1 MAEQE
6 SSTLSTGQWQRMEES
21 NRVIELRRY
30 LFDLARQW
38 GFKFDPEV
46 RKEIRKKLTLTLACQ
61 LTHLDKFF
69 PKVFEEYSK
78 VGGQNI
84 VKKIE
89 TDFHWDLRLYYQKYG
104 FDNMYMSN
112 YHRNLSCARIFHKGE
127 PIYRCFTC
135 GLDEACALCS
145 YCFKEEYHRGHK
157 IRVNI
162 CQQESGGVC
171 DCGDPEAWT
180 EYFRCPCSTE
190 MPESSEVSDK
200 GTRKLEETFYKVLET
215 LLDFFI
221 DVMSG
226 SDGPIDDRD
235 DESSIHKRTFW
246 RSLDSCKYG
255 FDPLSG
261 RIDQESSKYCLVVY
275 NDQVRHCQ
283 DAVQRIRL
291 STKKVPQFARM
302 VADKVHG
309 HGRGLVMIS
318 RNIEILRER
327 KKILTST
334 GLVACI
340 ENARDFF
347 REDMCDEIML
357 WLRALTASDV
367 FKQSVRAKDL
377 LSRAFCCKWNKGRI
391 LAEEKEDYEY
401 EVGLLDSS
409 LNIPRIIPDN
419 HSHKSKNA
427 DHWAFH
433 YSKWNLPDT
442 ICQECDYN
450 TDQEVLNNFLYHG
463 SRIQYFFYLDIRSW
477 KSMRSI
483 IHEMFWEIVVTNL
496 TYKNIICFQYVD
508 IYPVI
513 ADMFLTKD
521 REPELNV
528 MCKLSLQ
535 LFICPSNAASIVQH
549 GDLTRIFAVIYSF
562 LTVQKVLPPEDL
574 DLSLGLLL
582 RSLKNRR
589 WSQIFFD
596 IGYVLSRNKNTQFLF
611 KSNIIPMACD
621 VLSLF
626 QGKPAMKRESKNHVE
641 YESPDYTAFF
651 HPIPVIYQL
660 AECIA
665 HSLRK
670 FRYTDSDLVMEY
682 SKNAIA
688 YIVRYLV
695 NLEND
700 DVTSSAG
707 DNDIKGLVRL
717 QVLQEPLHGYWIEDF
732 RIDEE
737 FVSLLH
743 PIHSFLSWLIEFSQI
758 NTTEELGSLIESSA
772 SSALVTSSNSSVA
785 KLSKASLILFEYP
798 LRSSALTYQIKSG
811 FWVRNGFSVKTQ
823 VQLYRNSSLRES
835 GYMRDI
841 FLNQVLCN
849 ISVPDLFV
857 FLCLSRWFCKSNSS
871 GQQNLPYKRGWLGD
885 SVYDE
890 RILPFMVEE
899 SLIFFINVISEDLHL
914 RSLSPEKVSELRIR
928 NEIIHNLCFKPM
940 SYSHLCTQIAD
951 HIAGHIKFDTILQDL
966 TDFIPLTEPNGVGI
980 YKLKE
985 KYLEEVNPYY
995 INDNPNRRDEAIKI
1009 CKDLNYRKSRKG
1021 LCERVIRPKIKQ
1033 PEVLKPYSY
1042 IGNFSV
1048 SNYFRDYLNEI
1059 LMSINA
1065 GNLDSLESLL
1075 ETILHLIHIC
1085 SYEQL
1090 IDKRKYGTFYDQF
1103 CKPADSGK
1111 SIAAIL
1117 YHLLNNKSFEG
1128 FHAKILEIFR
1138 VFEDK
1143 YGEHVSEVLKE
1154 QVDDFESF
1162 KLKTDFCQFGQNEF
1176 EKKKKVAKERQNKL
1190 VAKFRKQQT
1199 LFLEKNLP
1207 LHDYS
1212 DSEMEP
1218 CEVEEGWRFP
1228 EPHCIL
1234 CQNASDDAGPFGII
1248 TYIGKSSEF
1257 HSIPFDD
1264 HYWFLKAFSDS
1275 PNLDSPDN
1283 CDATEAWYTYMRQ
1296 VKSRNVFGPG
1306 FPTENVNNKLVSLS
1320 CGHGMHFQCYLNYLH
1335 SSRCQV
1341 NQITRHSPENIEQKE
1356 FLCPL
1361 CKSLN
1366 NMFIPILWSS
1376 NNKSL
1381 SKFLKRGKTNDID
1394 VIDRLNSQTYHDRG
1408 WFSKLAEAANI
1419 EIGNSVNLSNE
1430 ASKMLRMSSF
1440 EESDRS
1446 RKFKLIF
1453 SKMCET
1459 LTLLTFPR
1467 IFKADST
1474 NVLVNSIKSSEIC
1487 LRGTSSEGSLLI
1499 SQLSNK
1505 TLINLRILNEFRNTS
1520 LLVKLRSENQSSSL
1534 ISDTYIKLLAYMMNL
1549 APECFSRSIMEQ
1561 DFFEL
1566 LVNLLP
1572 LPSIGFL
1579 FNSYLRMSFLGH
1591 VIQNLFM
1598 ITYEIIKHNYYENAS
1613 YSLYDIP
1620 DIGEIGEE
1628 VKLSVY
1634 EAFKNIASQI
1644 SPEFKASELSVEFG
1658 EVIYTM
1664 LLKACTPFLRRAA
1677 IYAFVNCANMDSIFF
1692 ENDVKR
1698 CEADRLCEF
1707 MNIDS
1712 VGHLLQKFWNIDNFV
1727 EAQRFHAFLSSLKF
1741 FLADKLYR
1749 TIWRKLEYP
1758 GQIRLID
1765 LPNHLDSF
1773 FTDYYYLERFECPY
1787 KRIDDPAICLFCAK
1801 MLDTQ
1806 KKAVGCNTGQCTTHF
1821 LKECPNSV
1829 GIFLLPK
1836 EKSFLL
1842 LYKNGGSFH
1851 STPYVDIHGELP
1863 SEIKHTTLLRL
1874 VHSSYDDFIRN
1885 SWLLHEL
1892 INYITRKLD
1901 SVIDAGGWD
1910 SL

>member
-1 MAEQE
+1 
-6 SSTLSTGQWQRMEES
+6 MEEN

-30 LFDLARQW
+30 LFDLARQR

-69 PKVFEEYSK
+69 PKVFEENSNEK
-78 VGGQNI
+78 GKNI

-89 TDFHWDLRLYYQKYG
+89 TDFHWDLRLYHQKYG
-104 FDNMYMSN
+104 FDNKYMSN

-145 YCFKEEYHRGHK
+145 YCFKEDYHRGHK

-180 EYFRCPCSTE
+180 EYFRCPCSTD
-190 MPESSEVSDK
+190 MPEFFEFNDT
-200 GTRKLEETFYKVLET
+200 GTQRLQEIFYKVLET

-226 SDGPIDDRD
+226 NDGPIDDRD
-235 DESSIHKRTFW
+235 DESSIHKRTFG
-246 RSLDSCKYG
+246 RSLDPSKYG
-255 FDPLSG
+255 FDHLSG
-261 RIDQESSKYCLVVY
+261 KTDQESAKYCLVVY
-275 NDQVRHCQ
+275 NDQIRHCQ

-302 VADKVHG
+302 VAEKVHE
-309 HGRGLVMIS
+309 HGKGLVMIS
-318 RNIEILRER
+318 KNTEILRER

-340 ENARDFF
+340 ENTRDLF

-357 WLRALTASDV
+357 WLRALTTSDV
-367 FKQSVRAKDL
+367 FKQSVKAKDL
-377 LSRAFCCKWNKGRI
+377 LSKAFCCKWNKGRI
-391 LAEEKEDYEY
+391 LAQENSDYEY
-401 EVGLLDSS
+401 EVGLLNTN
-409 LNIPRIIPDN
+409 LNIPRIIPN
-419 HSHKSKNA
+419 SHSYRGKNA
-427 DHWAFH
+427 DHWAFN
-433 YSKWNLPDT
+433 YSKWNLPDN

-450 TDQEVLNNFLYHG
+450 TDKEVSNPFLSHG
-463 SRIQYFFYLDIRSW
+463 SRMQYFFYLDIRFW

-483 IHEMFWEIVVTNL
+483 IHEMFWEVVVTNL

-596 IGYVLSRNKNTQFLF
+596 IGYVLSRNKNAQFLF

-621 VLSLF
+621 ILSLF

-651 HPIPVIYQL
+651 HPIPVIYQF

-670 FRYTDSDLVMEY
+670 FRYTDNDLVTEY

-695 NLEND
+695 DLENN
-700 DVTSSAG
+700 DVIFNAT
-707 DNDIKGLVRL
+707 DNDIRGLASL
-717 QVLQEPLHGYWIEDF
+717 HVLQDPLHGYWIEDF

-758 NTTEELGSLIESSA
+758 ETTEELESLIESSA
-772 SSALVTSSNSSVA
+772 SSALARYSNSSVA
-785 KLSKASLILFEYP
+785 NLAKTSLILFEYP

-835 GYMRDI
+835 GYMRDL

-871 GQQNLPYKRGWLGD
+871 GKQDLPYKRGWLVN

-899 SLIFFINVISEDLHL
+899 SLIFFINMISDDLHL
-914 RSLSPEKVSELRIR
+914 RGLSPEKVSELRIR

-940 SYSHLCTQIAD
+940 NYSHLCTQIAD
-951 HIAGHIKFDTILQDL
+951 HIAGHTKFDIILQDL
-966 TDFIPLTEPNGVGI
+966 TNFIPLTETNSVGI

-985 KYLEEVNPYY
+985 NYLEEVNPYY
-995 INDNPNRRDEAIKI
+995 INYNPNRRDEAIKI
-1009 CKDLNYRKSRKG
+1009 FKDLNYRKSKKG
-1021 LCERVIRPKIKQ
+1021 LCEKVIRPKFKQ
-1033 PEVLKPYSY
+1033 PEVLGPYRY

-1048 SNYFRDYLNEI
+1048 SNYFRDYLIEI
-1059 LMSINA
+1059 LMYINA

-1075 ETILHLIHIC
+1075 ETALHLIHIC

-1090 IDKRKYGTFYDQF
+1090 IDTKKHGTFYDQF
-1103 CKPADSGK
+1103 CKPADSGN

-1117 YHLLNNKSFEG
+1117 YHLLNNECFEG
-1128 FHAKILEIFR
+1128 FHAKILEIFQI
-1138 VFEDK
+1138 FEDK
-1143 YGEHVSEVLKE
+1143 YGEHLSRVLSE
-1154 QVDDFESF
+1154 QVDDFETF
-1162 KLKTDFCQFGQNEF
+1162 RLNPDLCRFGQSEF

-1207 LHDYS
+1207 LDDYS
-1212 DSEMEP
+1212 DSEMEL
-1218 CEVEEGWRFP
+1218 CEEEGWKFP
-1228 EPHCIL
+1228 EAHCIL

-1248 TYIGKSSEF
+1248 TYVGKSSEF
-1257 HSIPFDD
+1257 RSIPFDD
-1264 HYWFLKAFSDS
+1264 QYWFLKAFSDS
-1275 PNLDSPDN
+1275 SNLDSTDK
-1283 CDATEAWYTYMRQ
+1283 CDTTESWYKYMQ
-1296 VKSRNVFGPG
+1296 HVKTRNVFGPG
-1306 FPTENVNNKLVSLS
+1306 FPTENVDNKLVSLS

-1361 CKSLN
+1361 CKALN

-1381 SKFLKRGKTNDID
+1381 SKFLERQSSNSVE
-1394 VIDRLNSQTYHDRG
+1394 VIDTLNSLSYHDQS
-1408 WFSKLAEAANI
+1408 WFSKLAENVNV
-1419 EIGNSVNLSNE
+1419 EIDNSINLSNE
-1430 ASKMLRMSSF
+1430 ASKILMSGF

-1446 RKFKLIF
+1446 RQFKLIF

-1459 LTLLTFPR
+1459 LSLLTFPR
-1467 IFKADST
+1467 IYKADST

-1487 LRGTSSEGSLLI
+1487 LRGTCSEGSLLI

-1505 TLINLRILNEFRNTS
+1505 TLVNLRILNEFRNTS
-1520 LLVKLRSENQSSSL
+1520 LLVKLRTENHTSPTP
-1534 ISDTYIKLLAYMMNL
+1534 DCYIKLLAYMMDL
-1549 APECFSRSIMEQ
+1549 APESFSRSIMEK

-1572 LPSIGFL
+1572 LPSIGCL
-1579 FNSYLRMSFLGH
+1579 FNSYLKTCFLGH

-1598 ITYEIIKHNYYENAS
+1598 ITYEVIKHNYYEDAH

-1620 DIGEIGEE
+1620 DIGEIDDE
-1628 VKLSVY
+1628 VKVSVY
-1634 EAFKNIASQI
+1634 EAFANIASEV
-1644 SPEFKASELSVEFG
+1644 SAEFCVSELSVEFG
-1658 EVIYTM
+1658 KVIYTM

-1677 IYAFVNCANMDSIFF
+1677 IYAFVNCANVDFTFF
-1692 ENDVKR
+1692 EMDMKQ
-1698 CEADRLCEF
+1698 CEADRLCHF

-1712 VGHLLQKFWNIDNFV
+1712 IGHLLQKFWNTENFV
-1727 EAQRFHAFLSSLKF
+1727 EARRFHTFLSSLKF
-1741 FLADKLYR
+1741 FLADNLYR
-1749 TIWRKLEYP
+1749 AIWRKPEYP
-1758 GQIRLID
+1758 GAIRLID

-1773 FTDYYYLERFECPY
+1773 FTDYYYLERFECPF
-1787 KRIDDPAICLFCAK
+1787 KRIEDPAICLFCAK

-1806 KKAVGCNTGQCTTHF
+1806 KKAVGCNMGQCTTHF

-1842 LYKNGGSFH
+1842 LHKNGGSFH
-1851 STPYVDIHGELP
+1851 STPYVDIHGEQP
-1863 SEIKHTTLLRL
+1863 SEMKHTSLLRL
-1874 VHSSYDDFIRN
+1874 IHSNYDDFIRN

-1892 INYITRKLD
+1892 VNYITRKLD

-1910 SL
+1910 TL